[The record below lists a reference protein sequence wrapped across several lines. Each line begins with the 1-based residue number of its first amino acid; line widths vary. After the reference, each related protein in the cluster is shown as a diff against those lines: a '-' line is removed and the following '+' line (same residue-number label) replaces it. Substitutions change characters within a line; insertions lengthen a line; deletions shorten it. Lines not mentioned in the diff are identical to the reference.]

1 MSLRSPGWSNDQT
14 TARHANV
21 GELLRPSLAPADRWI
36 FRREHA
42 GVELSHV
49 ATTLPGLRSSAD
61 AAGALSGP
69 TQPLPTMSSARTFIV
84 LLAGVLCLAADV
96 SASARLLEAAPKL
109 SRGGRLLA
117 SSLSCEVDGVAIRHR
132 SAKYLFGRPHRAGS
146 VYATCADRQLRCY
159 EDTGIAD
166 APALKSKEIDCSLES
181 LRERK
186 ARRSLGIAVNLV
198 EDVWPNGTL
207 WYRVDNDSFTD
218 DQLAV
223 INAAIEFYG
232 QVDVNITLK
241 ECEPES
247 LCGGK
252 YLSIEQDEDACY
264 GFVGYVNDGEPQAMN
279 LGETCLEEG
288 GVGSVVHELGHAM
301 GLYHEHT
308 HPNREV
314 IVLTDQNLPVSADNY
329 AKETD
334 ALLTAYDPT
343 SIMHYGRSAGL
354 CFPKSYYPLKAF
366 CDVEQTVNCIMP
378 VEQHCNSTRDSEIGQ
393 MAVLS
398 AGDIYALRA
407 LYGSRDGLNST
418 ATDMPVPTVSALSS
432 SSSQATD
439 DGSSTAGE
447 ADGESFTFS
456 ATDEEESGSSDSS
469 GSSASVDDS
478 GYQPGDVHSDE

>member
-1 MSLRSPGWSNDQT
+1 MPRSR
-14 TARHANV
+14 AF
-21 GELLRPSLAPADRWI
+21 L
-36 FRREHA
+36 
-42 GVELSHV
+42 V
-49 ATTLPGLRSSAD
+49 AL
-61 AAGALSGP
+61 AGA
-69 TQPLPTMSSARTFIV
+69 
-84 LLAGVLCLAADV
+84 LCLAAE
-96 SASARLLEAAPKL
+96 ASTTARLFEAAPKL
-109 SRGGRLLA
+109 MEGGRQLA
-117 SSLSCEVDGVAIRHR
+117 NSLSCELDGVTIRHQ
-132 SAKYLFGRPHRAGS
+132 SARYLFGRPHRSGS
-146 VYATCADRQLRCY
+146 VYATCANRQLRCY

-166 APALKSKEIDCSLES
+166 APALKSKEIDCSLETLS
-181 LRERK
+181 ERK
-186 ARRSLGIAVNLV
+186 KRRSLGIAVNLT

-207 WYRVDNDSFTD
+207 WYRIDNDSFTD
-218 DQLAV
+218 GQLAV

-232 QVDVNITLK
+232 EVDVNITLK

-247 LCGGK
+247 LCDGK

-264 GFVGYVNDGEPQAMN
+264 GYVGYVNDGEPQAMN

-334 ALLTAYDPT
+334 ALLTAYDPA

-354 CFPKSYYPLKAF
+354 CFPKSHYPLKAF

-378 VEQHCNSTRDSEIGQ
+378 VEQHCNSSRDSEIGQ

-418 ATDMPVPTVSALSS
+418 AKDMSVPTVSVSSS
-432 SSSQATD
+432 SSSQVTD
-439 DGSSTAGE
+439 EDEDASTAGE
-447 ADGESFTFS
+447 ADGESFTFTS
-456 ATDEEESGSSDSS
+456 TGEEGSVSS
-469 GSSASVDDS
+469 GSIDDTE
-478 GYQPGDVHSDE
+478 YQPGDVHSDE

>member
-1 MSLRSPGWSNDQT
+1 MPRAW
-14 TARHANV
+14 
-21 GELLRPSLAPADRWI
+21 
-36 FRREHA
+36 
-42 GVELSHV
+42 
-49 ATTLPGLRSSAD
+49 
-61 AAGALSGP
+61 AL
-69 TQPLPTMSSARTFIV
+69 FV
-84 LLAGVLCLAADV
+84 LLAGALCLAADV
-96 SASARLLEAAPKL
+96 YASSRMFEAAPKL

-166 APALKSKEIDCSLES
+166 APTLKSKEIDCSLES

-186 ARRSLGIAVNLV
+186 ARRSLGIAVNLA

-207 WYRVDNDSFTD
+207 WYRVNNDSFTAG
-218 DQLAV
+218 QLAV

-264 GFVGYVNDGEPQAMN
+264 GYVGYVNDGEPQGMN

-314 IVLTDQNLPVSADNY
+314 IVLTDQNLPVSAENY

-334 ALLTAYDPT
+334 ALLTTYDPT

-354 CFPKSYYPLKAF
+354 CFPKSHYPLKAF
-366 CDVEQTVNCIMP
+366 CDVEQTANCIMP

-418 ATDMPVPTVSALSS
+418 ATDMPVPTILVSSS
-432 SSSQATD
+432 SSSQVSD
-439 DGSSTAGE
+439 DNDDDTSTAGE
-447 ADGESFTFS
+447 ADGESFTFT
-456 ATDEEESGSSDSS
+456 ATDEVESTSS
-469 GSSASVDDS
+469 GSVDDS
-478 GYQPGDVHSDE
+478 EYQPGDVHSDD